1 MYEKKI
7 KYKDYN
13 GNEREETF
21 YFNLKKSEILE
32 MQLSEEGGL
41 ISMLSRIVETQDAP
55 KIIKYFKKIVL
66 SSYGIKSPDGVR
78 FMKSEQISKEF
89 EETEAYSELI
99 IEMYSNVDFAAEFIK
114 GIMPDLDEEAM
125 KEIDTKVLEIKNE
138 NS

>member
-41 ISMLSRIVETQDAP
+41 ISTLQRIVETQDAP
-55 KIIKYFKKIVL
+55 QIIKYFKKIIL
-66 SSYGIKSPDGVR
+66 ASYGVKSPDGVR
-78 FMKSEQISKEF
+78 FMKSEKLSKDF
-89 EETEAYSELI
+89 EDTEAYSELI

-114 GIMPDLDEEAM
+114 GVMPDLDEESM
-125 KEIDTKVLEIKNE
+125 KEIDAKVMEMKNE